1 MPGEMPVACGGRNV
15 QLASTLPT
23 QELAEAVKFG
33 GAQLDGAQPEA
44 AQLATA
50 PGVAGLFLLHQKL
63 AGQTYPHTP
72 CPPHPPA
79 PSTPPAP
86 PAPHPPAPHP
96 PHRTLRTAPSAPS
109 AGGSSRQPDQKLYKA
124 VWAVLRQVPLVHVAG
139 RAQWRPLAFLAQQLP
154 VPSKSMGLQA
164 AEVRACEFVKQLDVD
179 LAREIQAAS
188 VQVGWWSVRFAS
200 DRSRHPN
207 KRALLEAGA
216 ILIIDGV
223 RLANRVGTLVRGC
236 LCGHLEL
243 GVPLPKA
250 ALMPLVHGIM
260 LLKTLE
266 ASFHAQLGWAA
277 STATHAA
284 HAFRIRLRK
293 LLLPFKLRLES
304 ARRLDDAALDRLAAL
319 TLALQSLEGV
329 PSRQRLLLLQLSLHV
344 SQLKGTLREGELAEV
359 RELQARLGA
368 VCEWQPQL
376 EAACDCSFLFYARP
390 LLPTLLR
397 YAASSPHPRLLPSL
411 MHACRDIAPALR
423 LGDQLGARLASS
435 AAGGWTHAYAR
446 HLLGTLERQLIAPL
460 CLSVETD
467 LRLSNHA
474 SQALR
479 SDKAEKPQAKVVHEL
494 MRLVALPPLAMF
506 AVLLDPRRR
515 VAHHL
520 DTTFYNLSTVALH
533 DWQRYA
539 EMRALAAQ
547 RFGLQMVEP
556 HLPAAACVPGQTLE
570 QGLDVLQIM
579 RNIHIFVRLH
589 RYNLNQ
595 QLFVEGDSEA
605 KYLSTIGI
613 RHIASSIRTHGL
625 GIMNTTVNFTYQ
637 LLKQKLF
644 VCSQFLFD
652 DHIKSRL
659 IKDARFFRQEREAI
673 GNRYPFDRAER
684 FVRDV
689 RKLGVSEAGL
699 TVLDRFR
706 QLITEIGN
714 AMGYVRMVRAGGLH
728 YAATT
733 LGCAPGTVELPDLN
747 ALAAEI
753 HGEVAAEAPP
763 AAPASS
769 PLSPHCAD
777 AAANLTRVLER
788 IHASFEEGATYFQK
802 LESVFTDEMRS
813 PKNSHLQTFFI
824 LVPALTINFVEHL
837 LAAKDKLQRG
847 QLGATFTDDGFAMG
861 LAYLLNLL
869 AQAPSARPA

>member
-1 MPGEMPVACGGRNV
+1 
-15 QLASTLPT
+15 
-23 QELAEAVKFG
+23 
-33 GAQLDGAQPEA
+33 
-44 AQLATA
+44 
-50 PGVAGLFLLHQKL
+50 
-63 AGQTYPHTP
+63 
-72 CPPHPPA
+72 
-79 PSTPPAP
+79 
-86 PAPHPPAPHP
+86 
-96 PHRTLRTAPSAPS
+96 
-109 AGGSSRQPDQKLYKA
+109 
-124 VWAVLRQVPLVHVAG
+124 
-139 RAQWRPLAFLAQQLP
+139 
-154 VPSKSMGLQA
+154 
-164 AEVRACEFVKQLDVD
+164 
-179 LAREIQAAS
+179 
-188 VQVGWWSVRFAS
+188 
-200 DRSRHPN
+200 
-207 KRALLEAGA
+207 
-216 ILIIDGV
+216 
-223 RLANRVGTLVRGC
+223 
-236 LCGHLEL
+236 
-243 GVPLPKA
+243 
-250 ALMPLVHGIM
+250 
-260 LLKTLE
+260 
-266 ASFHAQLGWAA
+266 
-277 STATHAA
+277 
-284 HAFRIRLRK
+284 
-293 LLLPFKLRLES
+293 
-304 ARRLDDAALDRLAAL
+304 
-319 TLALQSLEGV
+319 
-329 PSRQRLLLLQLSLHV
+329 
-344 SQLKGTLREGELAEV
+344 
-359 RELQARLGA
+359 
-368 VCEWQPQL
+368 
-376 EAACDCSFLFYARP
+376 
-390 LLPTLLR
+390 
-397 YAASSPHPRLLPSL
+397 
-411 MHACRDIAPALR
+411 MHACRDIVPTLR
-423 LGDQLGARLASS
+423 LGDHLGARPPSS
-435 AAGGWTHAYAR
+435 AVGGSTRAYAA

-460 CLSVETD
+460 CLSAETD

-474 SQALR
+474 SQASR
-479 SDKAEKPQAKVVHEL
+479 SDKAERPQAKVVHEL

-547 RFGLQMVEP
+547 RFGLQMIEP

-595 QLFVEGDSEA
+595 QLFVETDSDA

-659 IKDARFFRQEREAI
+659 NKDARFFRQEREAVS
-673 GNRYPFDRAER
+673 NRYPFGRAER

-728 YAATT
+728 YAATA

-747 ALAAEI
+747 ALVAEI
-753 HGEVAAEAPP
+753 QGEIAAEAPPSARHPPPTAAFDSAEAAP

-769 PLSPHCAD
+769 PLTPHSAD

-802 LESVFTDEMRS
+802 LESVFTDEMRL

-869 AQAPSARPA
+869 AQNTDFEALHWFECVKAKYAAERKQLAERHDERPRRASKGEDANSLAMRRIESYELEFELLYYAYNGARLFFSS